1 MKFLVSILLA
11 LAFTMSIYAEDVVY
25 LRNGNVYRGTIIEE
39 VEGEYLRIR
48 LNDGGVFACEYDQ
61 IDRIAEEEKQANN
74 FVRKP
79 KTIESGTKLYKS
91 LPSKGYRGFVDVGYT
106 FATGDWGLYRYG
118 FSTSHGYQVCPYFFA
133 GVGAGMYVYQRYN
146 SNNNWHNSVHTV
158 GQGDP
163 MSIPIFAHLR
173 SEFVDSWITPYVD
186 AKVGYSIF
194 DKAGF
199 YSTISAGARVALKI
213 SGRKVAFSLGAGY
226 DMQHISKVRTQGK
239 YFGEYLRF
247 GDVFT
252 NGVQIRFGVDF

>member
-1 MKFLVSILLA
+1 M
-11 LAFTMSIYAEDVVY
+11 
-25 LRNGNVYRGTIIEE
+25 N
-39 VEGEYLRIR
+39 
-48 LNDGGVFACEYDQ
+48 
-61 IDRIAEEEKQANN
+61 
-74 FVRKP
+74 
-79 KTIESGTKLYKS
+79 
-91 LPSKGYRGFVDVGYT
+91 
-106 FATGDWGLYRYG
+106 
-118 FSTSHGYQVCPYFFA
+118 
-133 GVGAGMYVYQRYN
+133 VYQRYN
-146 SNNNWHNSVHTV
+146 NNNNWHNSVHTV

-194 DKAGF
+194 DKVGF

>member
-91 LPSKGYRGFVDVGYT
+91 LPSKG
-106 FATGDWGLYRYG
+106 
-118 FSTSHGYQVCPYFFA
+118 
-133 GVGAGMYVYQRYN
+133 
-146 SNNNWHNSVHTV
+146 
-158 GQGDP
+158 
-163 MSIPIFAHLR
+163 
-173 SEFVDSWITPYVD
+173 
-186 AKVGYSIF
+186 
-194 DKAGF
+194 
-199 YSTISAGARVALKI
+199 
-213 SGRKVAFSLGAGY
+213 
-226 DMQHISKVRTQGK
+226 
-239 YFGEYLRF
+239 
-247 GDVFT
+247 
-252 NGVQIRFGVDF
+252 